1 MGAEPSVPGA
11 AGLSAECQSQT
22 ALVAISAVLEA
33 RNASEEWGA
42 IHLRDA
48 GDYREASPF
57 VVRAQH
63 IGQSHSHEPAERPYG
78 RARKSSRRRRPV
90 TQPQILI
97 MFLAKAGCIMKSIC
111 VIWH

>member
-48 GDYREASPF
+48 GDYREASLF

-63 IGQSHSHEPAERPYG
+63 IGQSQGHEPAERPG
-78 RARKSSRRRRPV
+78 QKVLASPKSGHTASDFNHV
-90 TQPQILI
+90 
-97 MFLAKAGCIMKSIC
+97 LA
-111 VIWH
+111 